1 MLERLVQAGDFREA
15 VLVADCLLLLA
26 RQLPP
31 GGAAVVSEAAAGLCE
46 QQEPEVCHAPTAR
59 ALLELLVRCSGA
71 GQDAQLLQQVAQD
84 LQRAVGSA
92 DDTQLTGSE
101 TMPLLAGDRNIQAA
115 ASFVAAYCDEGLAE
129 MDKVGCGCGWV
140 GGCGGGAV
148 YGGDGCMS
156 GQCSPACCASVSQP
170 PLPPSTTHQPDT
182 LVVYRLGSTP
192 LRCISLQNNWP
203 TAPPATAPHRC
214 GPTSRHCHSPQRP
227 QPPASQRPRQRGSA
241 RALRQLPAPGWP
253 CWWAR

>member
-1 MLERLVQAGDFREA
+1 MSHAISAYDRFGYKHTQSSIRRAKAHNCISSHHRPPTARCPAGAAAQQALARRLPLFTSMLERLVQAGDFREA
-15 VLVADCLLLLA
+15 VLLADCLLLLA

-31 GGAAVVSEAAAGLCE
+31 GGAAVVSEAAAALCE
-46 QQEPEVCHAPTAR
+46 QQEPEVCHAPAAR

-129 MDKVGCGCGWV
+129 MDKVGCVGVWGGGLWVCGWM
-140 GGCGGGAV
+140 CQESAV
-148 YGGDGCMS
+148 PICLLYLRL
-156 GQCSPACCASVSQP
+156 SQP
-170 PLPPSTTHQPDT
+170 CHH
-182 LVVYRLGSTP
+182 
-192 LRCISLQNNWP
+192 
-203 TAPPATAPHRC
+203 APA
-214 GPTSRHCHSPQRP
+214 
-227 QPPASQRPRQRGSA
+227 
-241 RALRQLPAPGWP
+241 
-253 CWWAR
+253 